1 MMAVPNVRQ
10 QVEEK
15 LSQLSDEEV
24 AAVLRYIEAMQTT
37 ELPADYDEA
46 NDPSIGFLSGP
57 TDLARC
63 SKQILRDEITARSG
77 WTQKKD

>member
-1 MMAVPNVRQ
+1 MAVPNVRQ
-10 QVEEK
+10 QVEAK

-46 NDPSIGFLSGP
+46 NDPSIGFLSEP
-57 TDLARC
+57 TDLARR

>member
-1 MMAVPNVRQ
+1 MAVPNVRE
-10 QVEEK
+10 QVEAK
-15 LSQLSDEEV
+15 LDQLSDEEL
-24 AAVLRYIEAMQTT
+24 ASVLHYVEAMQTT

-57 TDLARC
+57 TDHARR
-63 SKQILRDEITARSG
+63 SRQILYDEITARSG